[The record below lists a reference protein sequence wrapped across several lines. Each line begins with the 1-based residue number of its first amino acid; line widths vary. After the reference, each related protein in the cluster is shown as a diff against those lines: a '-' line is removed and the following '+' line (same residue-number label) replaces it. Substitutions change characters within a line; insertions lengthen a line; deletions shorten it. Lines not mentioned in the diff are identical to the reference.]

1 MRGCCIER
9 FVPRGIDEG
18 LATQAASV
26 ALRAEWADA
35 PCPSR
40 VVNECGADGGPSVG
54 ARIVSCYHPIYP
66 VVVLVIVLARVFT
79 EQWNRQCGWYENK
92 DLALKK
98 RQRHLCEECLK
109 RDLSTCCTKPRKQHA
124 IKQENDTSNKVSIF
138 SARSPIACRPLQRA
152 ASLRAR
158 ARARL
163 SGLRE
168 RGPMMQSRRTQ
179 VQGR

>member
-40 VVNECGADGGPSVG
+40 VVNECGAEGGPSVG

-66 VVVLVIVLARVFT
+66 VVVLVTVLARVFT

-98 RQRHLCEECLK
+98 RHFAKSCHYKE
-109 RDLSTCCTKPRKQHA
+109 
-124 IKQENDTSNKVSIF
+124 
-138 SARSPIACRPLQRA
+138 
-152 ASLRAR
+152 
-158 ARARL
+158 
-163 SGLRE
+163 
-168 RGPMMQSRRTQ
+168 
-179 VQGR
+179 

>member
-40 VVNECGADGGPSVG
+40 VMNECGAEGGPSVG
-54 ARIVSCYHPIYP
+54 ARVVSCYHPICP
-66 VVVLVIVLARVFT
+66 VVVLVTVLARVFT

-98 RQRHLCEECLK
+98 RHLCEVL
-109 RDLSTCCTKPRKQHA
+109 P
-124 IKQENDTSNKVSIF
+124 F
-138 SARSPIACRPLQRA
+138 SEAHVARP
-152 ASLRAR
+152 
-158 ARARL
+158 
-163 SGLRE
+163 
-168 RGPMMQSRRTQ
+168 
-179 VQGR
+179 

>member
-66 VVVLVIVLARVFT
+66 VVVLVTVLARVFT

-98 RQRHLCEECLK
+98 RHLCEELLARPEHLLHEAEKTACNKTGKLHLK
-109 RDLSTCCTKPRKQHA
+109 
-124 IKQENDTSNKVSIF
+124 
-138 SARSPIACRPLQRA
+138 
-152 ASLRAR
+152 
-158 ARARL
+158 
-163 SGLRE
+163 
-168 RGPMMQSRRTQ
+168 
-179 VQGR
+179 

>member
-54 ARIVSCYHPIYP
+54 ARIVSCYHPIYA
-66 VVVLVIVLARVFT
+66 VVVLVTVLARVFT

-98 RQRHLCEECLK
+98 RSLSCHLSIAKTVHMLH
-109 RDLSTCCTKPRKQHA
+109 DPRKQHA
-124 IKQENDTSNKVSIF
+124 IKQENFTSNKVSIF
-138 SARSPIACRPLQRA
+138 SAR
-152 ASLRAR
+152 
-158 ARARL
+158 
-163 SGLRE
+163 
-168 RGPMMQSRRTQ
+168 
-179 VQGR
+179 